1 MYMYFTFP
9 TTRCAKAWCIASLP
23 YDIITRKEWMAKKKK
38 AQ

>member
-1 MYMYFTFP
+1 MYMYFTSL
-9 TTRCAKAWCIASLP
+9 TTRCAKVWCIASLP